1 MVAHAAAVQQPV
13 AVALEHR
20 ACLSGGVRGGG
31 GGGGGVSAVS
41 VLKGVHIH
49 DLSHFHN
56 HYTPFEARPF
66 LFVRFFCIDVNFTPA
81 RQKLEG
87 LLGCLCSVSLWFR
100 IIGAF
105 LDACE

>member
-66 LFVRFFCIDVNFTPA
+66 LFVRFFCICVISHRA
-81 RQKLEG
+81 KIRRSSG
-87 LLGCLCSVSLWFR
+87 LFMFCITVV
-100 IIGAF
+100 
-105 LDACE
+105 